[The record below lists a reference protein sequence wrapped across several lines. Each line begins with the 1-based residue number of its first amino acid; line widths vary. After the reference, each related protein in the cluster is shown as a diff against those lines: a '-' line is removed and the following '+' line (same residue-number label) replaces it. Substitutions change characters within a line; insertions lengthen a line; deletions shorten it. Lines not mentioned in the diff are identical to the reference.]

1 MDRQDRYTWFR
12 NVPQLA
18 DYFAELVTTTASHSF
33 TLRDDGSTEN
43 PTSMSVNPLN
53 SRQSAQ
59 EYRTSMNK
67 AVTELV
73 QREHTTN
80 DLTGELRD
88 KEGPDTVVFPLIQ
101 MGYYGIRQDEQ
112 VTESL
117 FQELE
122 DGDQLCLASGY
133 FNLPPSYVDAILK
146 GRGEYNILAASPQV
160 RVTILRECR
169 TATLAYTER
178 YTSVFHTE
186 VGAPWDFPPPAK
198 ISPTQKIDYHHI
210 KKLMVCGVVKK
221 KLQIAP
227 NCTSEHCFLKF
238 FP

>member
-1 MDRQDRYTWFR
+1 
-12 NVPQLA
+12 
-18 DYFAELVTTTASHSF
+18 
-33 TLRDDGSTEN
+33 
-43 PTSMSVNPLN
+43 MSVNPLN

-73 QREHTTN
+73 QREHTTD
-80 DLTGELRD
+80 DLTGELPN
-88 KEGPDTVVFPLIQ
+88 KEGLDTVVFPLIQ

-117 FQELE
+117 FQELK

-160 RVTILRECR
+160 SSSLRVVR
-169 TATLAYTER
+169 
-178 YTSVFHTE
+178 
-186 VGAPWDFPPPAK
+186 
-198 ISPTQKIDYHHI
+198 
-210 KKLMVCGVVKK
+210 
-221 KLQIAP
+221 
-227 NCTSEHCFLKF
+227 
-238 FP
+238 